1 MIFVTSGMDPFR
13 VTVSGNI
20 GCGKTSVLTKLQS
33 EFPLLA
39 IHPEPVDE
47 WGPWLSEFYSNQTKH
62 ALGLQVKILSTYRQM
77 DAKTTTY
84 PVVYERSPLDSIEVF
99 AKSLHRTHVL
109 STLELE
115 LLKELFLTCG
125 WTPNVYIHLEADP
138 ITCMTRIKRRN
149 RNAEGG
155 VSMDYLTDLHDEYDR
170 YVGRLEQDP
179 SISTHRVNANA
190 SQQEV
195 YEHVVNILRPMIG
208 AAFR

>member
-77 DAKTTTY
+77 DARCT
-84 PVVYERSPLDSIEVF
+84 
-99 AKSLHRTHVL
+99 
-109 STLELE
+109 
-115 LLKELFLTCG
+115 
-125 WTPNVYIHLEADP
+125 
-138 ITCMTRIKRRN
+138 
-149 RNAEGG
+149 
-155 VSMDYLTDLHDEYDR
+155 
-170 YVGRLEQDP
+170 
-179 SISTHRVNANA
+179 
-190 SQQEV
+190 
-195 YEHVVNILRPMIG
+195 
-208 AAFR
+208 